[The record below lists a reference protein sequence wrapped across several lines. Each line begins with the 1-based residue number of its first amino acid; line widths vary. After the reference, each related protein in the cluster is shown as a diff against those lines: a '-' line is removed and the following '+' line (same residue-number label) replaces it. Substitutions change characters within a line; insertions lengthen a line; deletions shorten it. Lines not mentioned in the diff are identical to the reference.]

1 MNLDKRLAL
10 ATAVMALGVGLAG
23 PAQADQPSASTATVT
38 PGGGLAFASPAHA
51 THPEMA
57 GTRSVSTAAS
67 SDWQWSWYDS
77 HTPTKHWS
85 TANVSLGPHGSA
97 VAAYVRCT
105 GGGSLRVQIR
115 KAPSGATVWQ
125 SRWGG
130 CYGTS
135 YFAKGGLGRKWA
147 YYFHIDVTAKRPL
160 QVEAYRRT
168 W

>member
-23 PAQADQPSASTATVT
+23 PAQADQPSVSTATVT
-38 PGGGLAFASPAHA
+38 PGGGLALASPAHA
-51 THPEMA
+51 TRPEMA
-57 GTRSVSTAAS
+57 GTKSVSTAAS
-67 SDWQWSWYDS
+67 SDWQRAWYDS

-97 VAAYVRCT
+97 VDARVRCT
-105 GGGSLRVQIR
+105 GGGSFKVDIR
-115 KAPSGATVWQ
+115 KAPTAVSVGHT
-125 SRWGG
+125 RWVK
-130 CYGTS
+130 CNGTYWIS
-135 YFAKGGLGRKWA
+135 AGGLSRRWA